1 MAKAK
6 AAQEVVIG
14 APNLQVAEFLI
25 EGDSPYVQCKF
36 SAKVMNEMRLTQEAG
51 SVSKKGKKREPK
63 DFEALYLQ
71 AMHESEE
78 GWRGIPA
85 TAFRN
90 ALISACRVC
99 GFAMTR
105 AKLSVFCMAD
115 GFDKND
121 RTPMVKITKGKSKR
135 HDQYVRNASGVCDIR
150 AQAMWEA
157 GWQAKVRIR
166 FDADQFSL
174 ADVANLV
181 HRAGMQVGVGCGRP
195 DSTNSAGLGF
205 GTFVIVNQKEIS

>member
-36 SAKVMNEMRLTQEAG
+36 SAKVMAEMIATQEAG

-63 DFEALYLQ
+63 DFDALYLQ
-71 AMHESEE
+71 AMHEAEE

-115 GFDKND
+115 GYDKND
-121 RTPMVKITKGKSKR
+121 RTPMVKITKGKPKNHR
-135 HDQYVRNASGVCDIR
+135 QYVRNQSGVADIR
-150 AQAMWEA
+150 SQAMWEA
-157 GWQAKVRIR
+157 GWQAKVRIQ
-166 FDADQFSL
+166 FDADQFSVT
-174 ADVANLV
+174 DVANLM

-205 GTFVIVNQKEIS
+205 GTFKIVNQKEV